1 MQRLTIR
8 KCKGIKGEIKVPSD
22 KSISH
27 RAIIISSI
35 ANGTSEVRGY
45 LPSEDCL
52 NTIKAMRCMGV
63 DIIEN
68 NGLLKIR
75 GAGLL
80 GLKEPEDI
88 IDVGNSG
95 TTIRLL
101 IGLLAAQRF
110 FSVITGDSSIRR
122 RPMKRVV
129 RPLRMMGAEIYGRD
143 GGDLAPIAISGRRL
157 NPINYPMPVASAQ
170 VKSALLLA
178 SLYANGKG
186 LIIEPVRSRDHT
198 ERMLTFFG
206 ANIDVKGLSV
216 SIEGD
221 QNLNAQKVE
230 VPGDISSAAF
240 FIVAATVID
249 GSEIIIKKVGINPT
263 RSGILDILKEMG
275 ADIRIDNKRIVSG
288 EPVADICVRSSRL
301 KGVEIKGDIIP
312 RVIDEIPILCIA
324 ASLAEGETVIRDAG
338 ELRVKETDRISA
350 MVIELKRIGV
360 SAEEMPDGLRI
371 AGGKPMSGC
380 TCLSYGDHR
389 IAMSLAIAGLVAGG
403 ETIIEDTE
411 CINTS
416 FPGFEKLLIELCKS
430 I

>member
-8 KCKGIKGEIKVPSD
+8 KCKGIKGEIEVPSD

-52 NTIKAMRCMGV
+52 DTIKAMRCMGV

-129 RPLRMMGAEIYGRD
+129 HPLRMMGAEIYGRD

-178 SLYANGKG
+178 NLYANGKG

-206 ANIDVKGLSV
+206 ANIDVKGLFV

-324 ASLAEGETVIRDAG
+324 AALAEGETVIRDAG

-350 MVIELKRIGV
+350 MVIELRRIGV

-371 AGGKPMSGC
+371 TGGKPMFGC

-416 FPGFEKLLIELCKS
+416 FPGFKEILGSLIV
-430 I
+430 